1 MRRVHCSFIRLGA
14 NLGKTLSVF
23 KVKHDAID
31 YPGALFVQNSSRQ
44 THAGQQA
51 FDLALTN
58 KKLLHVLASAG
69 GSHVDTRLGITVRF
83 LLENLFDQKS
93 P

>member
-23 KVKHDAID
+23 KAKHDAID
-31 YPGALFVQNSSRQ
+31 YPGALFVQSSSRQ
-44 THAGQQA
+44 PMQ
-51 FDLALTN
+51 
-58 KKLLHVLASAG
+58 VS
-69 GSHVDTRLGITVRF
+69 RLST
-83 LLENLFDQKS
+83 S

>member
-14 NLGKTLSVF
+14 NLSKTLSVF
-23 KVKHDAID
+23 KAKHDAID
-31 YPGALFVQNSSRQ
+31 YPGALFVQSSSRQ

-69 GSHVDTRLGITVRF
+69 VSRRAACCNRICNHR
-83 LLENLFDQKS
+83 